1 MMKYIRYPAAL
12 LWLALLISITPVM
25 AAAGPAPIK
34 VTSVDAKIVFDGQ
47 TIQPPAGQHVFI
59 IKNTTYVPLRF
70 ISYAL
75 NKSVVWDNK
84 SKKVAVSDPGSVEKV
99 TIKDYLAN
107 AVSRANS
114 GKADEVIT
122 YLTESKVTYTFDGSA
137 KSVPSGL
144 TSYMLDGT
152 LYVPLRFLSESV
164 GIEIGWNQKTK
175 TITGTSGNSESTPIT
190 SPAPTA
196 TPAATSAATSTVP
209 VSSPSASP
217 KATPA
222 PSASPAAGGNGGTGG
237 TGGGQS
243 SKVSYEQI
251 TGEAESKLN
260 ALRGEAVSTLFGLYS
275 EYTSTTDAAA
285 KEKLKA
291 QGKAKLSQ
299 FTASFESIVADAEA
313 KLKANGH
320 STSIISQYR
329 SEFNSQIQAG
339 MGVLGN

>member
-12 LWLALLISITPVM
+12 LWLSLLISITPVM

-34 VTSVDAKIVFDGQ
+34 VTSVNAKIVFDGQ

-59 IKNTTYVPLRF
+59 VKNTTYVPLRF
-70 ISYAL
+70 IAYAL
-75 NKSVVWDNK
+75 NKSVAWDNK
-84 SKKVAVSDPGSVEKV
+84 DKKVAISDPGSVEKV

-107 AVSRANS
+107 AANRVNS

-144 TSYMLDGT
+144 SSYMLDGT

-164 GIEIGWNQKTK
+164 GTEIGWNQKTK
-175 TITGTSGNSESTPIT
+175 TITGTSGNVNPVAS
-190 SPAPTA
+190 PTA
-196 TPAATSAATSTVP
+196 TPVPTSTAP

-217 KATPA
+217 TATVA
-222 PSASPAAGGNGGTGG
+222 PSASPAAGGSGGTGA
-237 TGGGQS
+237 QS
-243 SKVSYEQI
+243 GKVSYEQI

-260 ALRGEAVSTLFGLYS
+260 ALKGEAFSTFFGLYS
-275 EYTSTTDAAA
+275 EYSSATDAAA

-291 QGKAKLSQ
+291 QGKAKLGQ
-299 FTASFESIVADAEA
+299 FTSSFESIVADAEA
-313 KLKANGH
+313 KLKANGY

-329 SEFNSQIQAG
+329 SEFQSQIQLG
-339 MGVLGN
+339 MDML

>member
-12 LWLALLISITPVM
+12 LWFALLISITPVM

-70 ISYAL
+70 IAYAL
-75 NKSVVWDNK
+75 NKSVAWDNK
-84 SKKVAVSDPGSVEKV
+84 TKKVAVSNPGSAERV

-107 AVSRANS
+107 AVNRANS

-144 TSYMLDGT
+144 SSYMLDGT

-164 GIEIGWNQKTK
+164 GTEIGWNQKTK
-175 TITGTSGNSESTPIT
+175 TITGTSGNVNPTAS
-190 SPAPTA
+190 PTA
-196 TPAATSAATSTVP
+196 TPVPTSSAP
-209 VSSPSASP
+209 VGSPSASP
-217 KATPA
+217 TATAA
-222 PSASPAAGGNGGTGG
+222 PSASPAAGGNSGTGG
-237 TGGGQS
+237 AGGQTG
-243 SKVSYEQI
+243 KVSYEQI
-251 TGEAESKLN
+251 TGETESKLS
-260 ALRGEAVSTLFGLYS
+260 ALQGEAFSTLFGLYS
-275 EYTSTTDAAA
+275 EYKSSNDAAA
-285 KEKLKA
+285 KEKLVA
-291 QGKAKLSQ
+291 QGKAKLAQ
-299 FTASFESIVADAEA
+299 FTSSFESIVADAEA
-313 KLKANGH
+313 KLKANGY

-329 SEFNSQIQAG
+329 SEFQSQIQLG
-339 MGVLGN
+339 MDIL